1 MTTPAPVAGV
11 TAHTDKVTGPALC
24 SGARAITAELPAG
37 SELDRMTST
46 ELAEVLRRL
55 DLALYAQRVYVADG
69 TAVGADPAR
78 HPGSEGVALIRLAG
92 AAVVDAYTAAEARER
107 TS

>member
-1 MTTPAPVAGV
+1 MTTPTPIDHDQARRAV
-11 TAHTDKVTGPALC
+11 TDRALC
-24 SGARAITAELPAG
+24 GGARAITAELPAG
-37 SELDRMTST
+37 CELDSMTTT

-55 DLALYAQRVYVADG
+55 DLALYAQRVYVGEG
-69 TAVGADPAR
+69 TAVGVDPAQ

-107 TS
+107 IG